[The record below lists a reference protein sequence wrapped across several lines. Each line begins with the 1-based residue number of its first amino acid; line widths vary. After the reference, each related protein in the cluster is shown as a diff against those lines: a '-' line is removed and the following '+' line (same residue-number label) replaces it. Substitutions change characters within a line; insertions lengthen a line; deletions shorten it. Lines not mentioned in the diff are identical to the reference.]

1 MDWFI
6 GHYLPDAAARTQW
19 RASPLRAETLAG
31 LPPAYVA
38 TCLPDVLRDEG
49 EAYAARLREAGV
61 AVATQRHDQLHGFF
75 STGAV
80 RSSAVALAQVAG
92 ALRQGLAHS

>member
-1 MDWFI
+1 MEWFLDK
-6 GHYLPDAAARTQW
+6 YLPDAGRRGEPA
-19 RASPLRAETLAG
+19 ASPLRAPSLAG

-49 EAYAARLREAGV
+49 EEYARRLRADGV

-75 STGAV
+75 STAAV
-80 RSSAVALAQVAG
+80 RSSRAALAQVAG
-92 ALRQGLAHS
+92 ALRQGLAHL